1 MTCWSPR
8 NARFGLSAAAVL
20 LASAGAMAQPANDN
34 CASAEVVTGGS
45 PVGFDTTQAT
55 TDGAANCGFNSGF
68 EVWYAYTAPSSGTAV
83 FSTCGSAFDTVLSIL
98 DGCGGTELA
107 CNDDACGLQSQIN
120 FAVTQGVTYI
130 VRVAGYN
137 GQTGTGTFQVTD
149 PLTGG
154 VPNDNCADAITLTGA
169 GTENFSTLGAS
180 NDFAGTCGASGASPD
195 IWYRYVP
202 SGDGSATFE
211 TCGSGYDTVLSAHD
225 GCGGNV
231 LVCNDDACGL
241 QSRVSVQT
249 TNGVPIWIRVSGFNN
264 ASGTGVLTYS
274 EVTTVPPGEFCTNAI
289 DVVAGTHN
297 FDTTGLTP
305 DIGSGCPGN
314 GSASQWFR
322 YTPAGTGTANVTTCG
337 LAFFDTVLVAYS
349 ACDAGTQIAC
359 NDDSCGLQ
367 SSISFPIT
375 EAQPVFIRISGFGAA
390 QGAGQFQIDEITT
403 PPANDDCANAIV
415 VTDGTTNF
423 NNFAAT
429 NDGAGASCGFGGEP
443 GSADV
448 WFSYTATLDGNG
460 IIDTCGSSYDTLITI
475 FDTCGG
481 IEIACNDDSCGLQ
494 SSVTFPITNGTT
506 YLVRVAG
513 FEGAAGNGVL
523 NVIGLPPIANDDCAN
538 AIAVLE
544 GSTPFNNF
552 GANTDGPA
560 ATCGFGADPGSNDVW
575 FTWTAPAESPV
586 LATIDTCGSGLDTLL
601 TVLDACGGT
610 QVACNDDSCG
620 LQSRVNFVTTP
631 GATYTIR
638 VAGWNGAQG
647 NGTLNVAFGDIPQPC
662 LTQPDGSIEEGELC
676 GEDNNGGCNSPGG
689 VPQYTMLP
697 SEGAVVWGNAW
708 ADANFRDTDWFRID
722 LPNGAR
728 LSAALQ
734 TEFPAVLFFISGE
747 CATGITVFANAATT
761 GCDGGPATL
770 TADLAP
776 GSYTIFVGQSRFVD
790 GPCGFRNNYILSV
803 ETGATGACCNGNA
816 CTVTTAADCSAQG
829 GQYRGDGTGCGG
841 ANYSFNLTQE
851 PVIDITGTGT
861 ILGTA
866 SNCDDCG
873 EIVSIG
879 FDFAFFGTTFT
890 DVGISSN
897 GYMNFGG
904 GPLGDFSNDPIPA
917 AATPNNIICPAWDD
931 YNTATAGDIFVQTEG
946 DAPNRRFI
954 VLWSNVSEFAANN
967 SNTFQAILYEG
978 TNRIEFRYGDQR
990 PIVAGDV
997 TIGVENADGTIGFA
1011 YDSTTINSGDMLTVS
1026 PSTIAGACSCR
1037 ADLNGDGVLN
1047 PDDLSDAIGCFF
1059 SAGCTLDYNNDT
1071 LEDPDDL
1078 SDYIA
1083 DYFDLSNGCPR

>member
-20 LASAGAMAQPANDN
+20 LASAGALAQPANDN
-34 CASAEVVTGGS
+34 CASAQGVGPGS
-45 PVGFDTTQAT
+45 FPFDTTQASN
-55 TDGAANCGFNSGF
+55 DGTATCALSAASPD
-68 EVWYAYTAPSSGTAV
+68 VWFLYTPSVSGTA
-83 FSTCGSAFDTVLSIL
+83 I
-98 DGCGGTELA
+98 
-107 CNDDACGLQSQIN
+107 IN
-120 FAVTQGVTYI
+120 
-130 VRVAGYN
+130 
-137 GQTGTGTFQVTD
+137 
-149 PLTGG
+149 
-154 VPNDNCADAITLTGA
+154 
-169 GTENFSTLGAS
+169 
-180 NDFAGTCGASGASPD
+180 
-195 IWYRYVP
+195 
-202 SGDGSATFE
+202 
-211 TCGSGYDTVLSAHD
+211 TCGSGYDTALAIIN
-225 GCGGNV
+225 GCGGAQ
-231 LVCNDDACGL
+231 LACNDDFCGL
-241 QSRVSVQT
+241 QSQIGINITQGSPVL
-249 TNGVPIWIRVSGFNN
+249 IRVSGFNG
-264 ASGTGVLTYS
+264 AVGTGTLTITETDLGPLGDGCGNPFTATGPGTYPFDTSTASPDVGGCGVGDGSNSQWYRYTPTTTGNATVDTCGTGFDTVLGLFADCNSAPSVCNDDFCGLQSSITFPITNGVPVFIRISGFGTGNGAGNLNIS
-274 EVTTVPPGEFCTNAI
+274 ESTVAAPGEFCSNAI
-289 DVVAGTHN
+289 DAVVGLNN

-305 DIGSGCPGN
+305 DIGSTCPGN

-322 YTPAGTGTANVTTCG
+322 YSPGGTGTASVSTCG
-337 LAFFDTVLVAYS
+337 LAFFDTVLVAYTG
-349 ACDAGTQIAC
+349 CDAGTQIAC
-359 NDDSCGLQ
+359 NDDNCGLQ

-375 EAQPVFIRISGFGAA
+375 LGQDVFIRISGFGAG
-390 QGAGQFQIDEITT
+390 QGAGQFQLDEITT
-403 PPANDDCANAIV
+403 APANDLCENATV
-415 VTDGTTNF
+415 VNDGTTNF
-423 NNFAAT
+423 NNFAA
-429 NDGAGASCGFGGEP
+429 NNESFSSCGFGGEP

-460 IIDTCGSSYDTLITI
+460 IIDTCGTSFDTLISI
-475 FDTCGG
+475 YDSCGG
-481 IEIACNDDSCGLQ
+481 AEIACNDDFCGLQ
-494 SSVTFPITNGTT
+494 SSVTFPITTGTT

-513 FEGAAGNGVL
+513 FEGAQGTGVL

-552 GANTDGPA
+552 GANSDGPG
-560 ATCGFGADPGSNDVW
+560 ATCGFFGDPGSNDVW
-575 FTWTAPAESPV
+575 FTWTAPAGDPV
-586 LATIDTCGSGLDTLL
+586 LATIDTCGSGLDTLM
-601 TVLDACGGT
+601 TVLDGCGGA

-620 LQSRVNFVTTP
+620 LQSRVSFVTTP

-662 LTQPDGSIEEGELC
+662 LTQPDGSIEEGEAC

-697 SEGAVVWGNAW
+697 SSGAVVWGNAW
-708 ADANFRDTDWFRID
+708 ADGNFRDTDWFRID

-734 TEFPAVLFFISGE
+734 TEFPAVLFFIRGE

-776 GSYTIFVGQSRFVD
+776 GSYTIFVGQSRFND

-803 ETGATGACCNGNA
+803 EAAATGACCNGNA
-816 CTVTTAADCSAQG
+816 CTIATASDCSAQG

-861 ILGTA
+861 LLGTA

-873 EIVSIG
+873 EIVNMG
-879 FDFAFFGTTFT
+879 FDFAFFGTTFS
-890 DVGISSN
+890 DVGVSSN
-897 GYMNFGG
+897 GYLNFGG
-904 GPLGDFSNDPIPA
+904 GPLGTFTNQPIPTPGA
-917 AATPNNIICPAWDD
+917 PNNIICPAWDD

-946 DAPNRRFI
+946 TAPNRRFI
-954 VLWSNVSEFAANN
+954 VLWNGVSEFAANN

-997 TIGVENADGTIGFA
+997 TIGVENADGTAGFS
-1011 YDSTTINSGDMLTVS
+1011 YDSTTINAGDMLTVT

-1037 ADLNGDGVLN
+1037 ADINGDGNLD

-1059 SAGCTLDYNNDT
+1059 SGGCVLDYNGDT